1 MKIFLCS
8 TSFDLEDLRALAVQ
22 RFGAKH
28 EFIHFEDAAFASRRG
43 LHSHDQCIEAVK
55 QADVVVCIIDRRYGG
70 RYGGT
75 QPTNFPEISFKVGK
89 KKSPVVVPTAD
100 LSISWC
106 ELIAAYRDEKY
117 VITFAR
123 KRTMDEKSTRRKNQD
138 VPDFKPAHVDDVR
151 VFDLLD
157 WITHRPKDN
166 WIIPFDNAVDFLKKL
181 EKWLAVADASLVPPV
196 APKAR
201 GRKPITV
208 IVEGQTDASIVKS
221 IAGTLAL
228 NRPISLV
235 VAEGKRPLLGNLK
248 IYARAFKDAA
258 GIIVLAVL
266 PAGLFSSLYLRLSR
280 VRMRYHAPYVWSTKC
295 FHEYAHS
302 FSYHSSYWPSPVRA
316 CSSAAAA
323 SDSACTQKYLSSS
336 QTLPSARS
344 RRPCRRDSS
353 SHACASAVSNRCW
366 RWARASSSR
375 PRSSSSG
382 SRISSSLAHSVW
394 WPGWKPQ
401 GRNRCW
407 DRRGCS
413 PSRRPV
419 HVVVL
424 PHQAVGLAAWR
435 RRHVSASASARSQ
448 IARLVAGLIRGQH
461 RFAHVH
467 VGVLAAVVAEVPCSS
482 ASSR

>member
-8 TSFDLEDLRALAVQ
+8 TSFDLEDLRALAVD

-75 QPTNFPEISFKVGK
+75 QPANFPEISFKVGK
-89 KKSPVVVPTAD
+89 KKSPVVVPTAE

-123 KRTMDEKSTRRKNQD
+123 KRTMDEKATRRKNQD

-208 IVEGQTDASIVKS
+208 IVEGQTDASIVKA
-221 IAGTLAL
+221 IACQLDL

-248 IYARAFKDAA
+248 IYARAFKDSA
-258 GIIVLAVL
+258 GIIVLAD
-266 PAGLFSSLYLRLSR
+266 AD
-280 VRMRYHAPYVWSTKC
+280 T
-295 FHEYAHS
+295 
-302 FSYHSSYWPSPVRA
+302 
-316 CSSAAAA
+316 
-323 SDSACTQKYLSSS
+323 SDSDEIEIQKVQFKKIIGESDR
-336 QTLPSARS
+336 PDARLVLTVPEIEAWLGKTEFK
-344 RRPCRRDSS
+344 RNNVRHFNKLFEELHFLEKNLAER
-353 SHACASAVSNRCW
+353 ASAV
-366 RWARASSSR
+366 
-375 PRSSSSG
+375 P
-382 SRISSSLAHSVW
+382 SLKEFIDALKQLDAQ
-394 WPGWKPQ
+394 P
-401 GRNRCW
+401 
-407 DRRGCS
+407 
-413 PSRRPV
+413 
-419 HVVVL
+419 
-424 PHQAVGLAAWR
+424 
-435 RRHVSASASARSQ
+435 
-448 IARLVAGLIRGQH
+448 
-461 RFAHVH
+461 
-467 VGVLAAVVAEVPCSS
+467 
-482 ASSR
+482 